1 MKTLALEMST
11 ARGSIALREGATALF
26 DCEFAA
32 DRRHSGEFF
41 ENVQLCLQRCG
52 PPGRIVV
59 GIGPGSYAGVRI
71 AIATAL
77 GLRSSTGARLGGI
90 PSICALDVEESDY
103 CVLGDARRQSFFF
116 ARIESGSLMEGPI
129 LESEAELQTRLKQ
142 LTGPIFTSES
152 TPQFPQVKLAYPSA
166 GRLAEIASCTA
177 GEIGDVES
185 LEPIYL
191 REPHITVPKPVR
203 FFVPQNEF

>member
-11 ARGSIALREGATALF
+11 ARGTIAFREAGSALF

-32 DRRHSGEFF
+32 DRKHSGAFF
-41 ENVQLCLQRCG
+41 ENVQLCLQRFG
-52 PPGRIVV
+52 PPEQIVV
-59 GIGPGSYAGVRI
+59 GLGPGSYAGVRI

-77 GLRSSTGARLGGI
+77 GLRSSTGARLSGI
-90 PSICALDVEESDY
+90 PSICALDVEASDY

-116 ARIESGSLMEGPI
+116 ARIQSGRLVDGPI
-129 LESEAELQTRLKQ
+129 LESEAELQARLKQ
-142 LTGPIFTSES
+142 LAIPIFASES
-152 TPQFPQVKLAYPSA
+152 LLQFPRVKSAYPSA
-166 GRLAEIASCTA
+166 GRLIEIAAHRT

-191 REPHITVPKPVR
+191 REPHITTPKEPR
-203 FFVPQNEF
+203 AFAPTK

>member
-1 MKTLALEMST
+1 MKILALEMST
-11 ARGSIALREGATALF
+11 ARGSIALREEATALF

-32 DRRHSGEFF
+32 DRKHSGAFF
-41 ENVQLCLQRCG
+41 ENVQVCLQRFG
-52 PPGRIVV
+52 PPEQIVA

-77 GLRSSTGARLGGI
+77 GLRSSTGAKLAGI
-90 PSICALDVEESDY
+90 PSICALNIEESDY
-103 CVLGDARRQSFFF
+103 CVIGDARRQSFFF
-116 ARIESGSLMEGPI
+116 ARIESGRLVEGPI
-129 LESEAELQTRLKQ
+129 LESEAELQARLKR

-152 TPQFPQVKLAYPSA
+152 LPQFSQVKLAYPSA
-166 GRLAEIASCTA
+166 SQLAEIVSSTVA
-177 GEIGDVES
+177 EIGDVES

-203 FFVPQNEF
+203 IFAATK